1 MLHEHE
7 GPSPDTKFT
16 CPKLNNSRDLMKVTV
31 KTVSKEEH
39 AIELPASATVGDL
52 KKEACEKMS
61 TAAGCLTLVHLG
73 TVLSDD
79 CKTLAEHNIAEGA
92 LLVAVIK
99 VRICSASVR
108 VRVWWGWW

>member
-1 MLHEHE
+1 
-7 GPSPDTKFT
+7 
-16 CPKLNNSRDLMKVTV
+16 MKVTV
-31 KTVSKEEH
+31 KTVSKEEY

-92 LLVAVIK
+92 MLVAVIK
-99 VRICSASVR
+99 VRMCSACVR
-108 VRVWWGWW
+108 VHVWWGWG